1 MTFFH
6 SLTHKEQ
13 ESFQAYRSGTTN
25 NSSFS
30 YDLNHKLKS
39 SGKTPKRF
47 QLHLFNLDNLTLKAS
62 LSSEVTLHRA
72 CYGDGIQPLLQGEK
86 YKGFLSALDKN
97 NCLGRYFNEHHK
109 SADTDAYY
117 VVIKCPKG
125 SNVAKYNTLRQQV
138 ATEYL
143 IPRNSRFTLVSK
155 EEIVDSTEIRTLAGT
170 INARKLKKIIRIELV
185 LKKRN
190 WLKKILRKIAT

>member
-1 MTFFH
+1 M
-6 SLTHKEQ
+6 
-13 ESFQAYRSGTTN
+13 
-25 NSSFS
+25 
-30 YDLNHKLKS
+30 
-39 SGKTPKRF
+39 
-47 QLHLFNLDNLTLKAS
+47 
-62 LSSEVTLHRA
+62 
-72 CYGDGIQPLLQGEK
+72 LQGEE

-125 SNVAKYNTLRQQV
+125 SCVAKYQESRQQV

-143 IPRNSRFTLVSK
+143 LPRNSRFTLVSK
-155 EEIVDSTEIRTLAGT
+155 EDIVDSTEIRTLAGT
-170 INARKLKKIIRIELV
+170 INARKLKKIIKVELV

-190 WLKKILRKIAT
+190 WLKKILRKIVK